1 MRFLGVCLL
10 ITACCG
16 CSVKRIAVNKIG
28 NALASGGSTFEQD
41 EDPDLVAEALPFG
54 LKFME
59 SLLAESPKHPGL
71 LLAVASGFTE
81 YGYAFVDERADEMR
95 QESLERSDAL
105 KERARKLYLRAH
117 GYGMRGLEARYPGF
131 GAAVDSDA
139 ARALARVRK
148 PDVPLLYWTAASL
161 GLAISTSKDDAA
173 MIARLPLVEAMINRV
188 AELDEAWNGGSVPE
202 FLITL
207 EASRS
212 GVAPEELQKRM
223 RRHFE
228 RALEISKGTRA
239 APYVSFAENA
249 SVPAQNA
256 AEFRAML
263 GKALAVDSTVPE
275 NRLSNLV
282 AQRRARWL
290 LAHIDDLILESAPQ
304 GATEPR
310 T

>member
-1 MRFLGVCLL
+1 
-10 ITACCG
+10 
-16 CSVKRIAVNKIG
+16 
-28 NALASGGSTFEQD
+28 
-41 EDPDLVAEALPFG
+41 
-54 LKFME
+54 
-59 SLLAESPKHPGL
+59 
-71 LLAVASGFTE
+71 
-81 YGYAFVDERADEMR
+81 
-95 QESLERSDAL
+95 
-105 KERARKLYLRAH
+105 
-117 GYGMRGLEARYPGF
+117 
-131 GAAVDSDA
+131 
-139 ARALARVRK
+139 
-148 PDVPLLYWTAASL
+148 
-161 GLAISTSKDDAA
+161 
-173 MIARLPLVEAMINRV
+173 
-188 AELDEAWNGGSVPE
+188 VPE

-228 RALEISKGTRA
+228 RALEISKGARA

-263 GKALAVDSTVPE
+263 GKALAVDSTKPE
-275 NRLSNLV
+275 NRLANLV